1 MTQADTVCARGRR
14 AREEQRRAEA
24 RAAAGQRSGEGS
36 DAADGPLHNLSSQIC
51 HELRTP
57 LNAVIGF
64 SELMRRELFGP
75 VGNARYRE
83 YLDHINDSAKR
94 MLQAAEETLAFA
106 TLLSAPAKPA
116 REELFDLNEAITTA
130 VQLAGKRRGAERP
143 AASVFVDSPVSAEVW
158 ADRTTLPY
166 ALAHLICASHHISHC
181 DQVRL
186 SCLEAGQ
193 IVTVRVEPLPAMTA
207 APLPPP
213 TIDSSDSDLMV
224 MLASALLQSQNL
236 AFTIAQPGADGGR
249 TWFAEVRLESST
261 QHQLTF

>member
-14 AREEQRRAEA
+14 AREKQGTAETRATA
-24 RAAAGQRSGEGS
+24 DPQSDHNSGVAQGS
-36 DAADGPLHNLSSQIC
+36 LHSLSSQIC

-94 MLQAAEETLAFA
+94 MLLAAEETLAFA
-106 TLLSAPAKPA
+106 TLLSAPPQPV
-116 REELFDLNEAITTA
+116 REELFNLSEAITSA
-130 VQLAGKRRGAERP
+130 VQLAGSRRSSERP
-143 AASVFVDSPVSAEVW
+143 PASVYVDGAVTAEVW

-166 ALAHLICASHHISHC
+166 ALAHLICASHHINRT

-186 SCLEAGQ
+186 SCVDAGP
-193 IVTVRVEPLPAMTA
+193 IIAVRVEPLAAMAASPGTLSTA
-207 APLPPP
+207 GQ
-213 TIDSSDSDLMV
+213 SDSDLMV

-236 AFTIAQPGADGGR
+236 AFTIAHPSSESVQ
-249 TWFAEVRLESST
+249 TWFAEVRLERST